1 MRESVPLSQPLMPHR
16 GPSSTGRDVGRALAG
31 SRRALILVVT
41 LFVSVAVA
49 MLPSNVDASA
59 VPPPLPTITNL
70 TPNEGPTA
78 GGTPVTLTGTHY
90 EPANT
95 QILIVFRTRGTIT
108 IPATDVTV
116 NDTGTTAT
124 FTTPPAPEDG
134 RAGIFAVT
142 PAGRSNA
149 QTFNYIAPPPPPLP
163 TITNLTPNE
172 GPTAGGTPVTLTG
185 THYEPANTQIL
196 IVFRTRGTITIPA
209 TNVTV
214 NDTGTTA
221 TFTTP
226 PAPEDGRAGIFAVTP
241 AGRSNAQTF
250 NYIAPPPPPL
260 PTITNLT
267 PNEGPTAGG
276 TPVTLTGTHYEPAN
290 TQILIVFRTRGTIT
304 IPATNVTVND
314 TGTTATFT
322 TPPAPEDGRAGIF
335 AVTPAGRS
343 NAQTFN
349 YIAPPPPPL
358 PTITNLTPNEGP
370 TAGGTPV
377 TLTGTHYEPANTQ
390 ILIVFRTRGTITIP
404 ATNVTVNDTGTTAT
418 FTTPPAPED
427 GRAGIF
433 AVTPAGRSN
442 AQTFNYIAPPPPPLP
457 TITNLTPNEGPT
469 AGGTPVTLTGTHYE
483 PANTQILIVFRT
495 RGTITI
501 PATNVTVNDTGT
513 TATFTTPPAPEDGR
527 AGIFAVTPA
536 GRSNAQ
542 TFNYIAPPPPPLPTI
557 TNLTPNEG
565 PTAGGTP
572 VTLTGTHY
580 EPANTQILIVF
591 RTRGTITIPA
601 TNVTVNDTGTTA
613 TFTTPPAPEDGRA
626 GIFAVTP
633 AGRSNAQTFNYIA
646 PPPPPLPTITNLTPN
661 EGPTAGGTPVTLTGT
676 HYEPA
681 NTQILIVF
689 RTRGTITIPATNVTV
704 NDTGTTAT
712 FTTPPAPEDGR
723 AGIFAV
729 TPAGRS
735 NAQTFNYQPP
745 SARRVDVDG
754 RGW

>member
-1 MRESVPLSQPLMPHR
+1 MRESVPLSQSSMPHR
-16 GPSSTGRDVGRALAG
+16 GPSSTGPDVVRAPAG

-41 LFVSVAVA
+41 LFVSIAVA
-49 MLPSNVDASA
+49 TLPSNVDASA
-59 VPPPLPTITNL
+59 VPPPLPTIT
-70 TPNEGPTA
+70 
-78 GGTPVTLTGTHY
+78 
-90 EPANT
+90 
-95 QILIVFRTRGTIT
+95 
-108 IPATDVTV
+108 
-116 NDTGTTAT
+116 
-124 FTTPPAPEDG
+124 
-134 RAGIFAVT
+134 
-142 PAGRSNA
+142 S
-149 QTFNYIAPPPPPLP
+149 
-163 TITNLTPNE
+163 LTPNE

-226 PAPEDGRAGIFAVTP
+226 PAPEDGRAGIFAITP

-260 PTITNLT
+260 PTITSLT

-335 AVTPAGRS
+335 AITPAGRS

-358 PTITNLTPNEGP
+358 PTITSLTPNEGP

-433 AVTPAGRSN
+433 AITPAGRSN

-457 TITNLTPNEGPT
+457 TITSLTPNEGPT

-527 AGIFAVTPA
+527 AGIFAITPA

-557 TNLTPNEG
+557 TSLTPNEG

-591 RTRGTITIPA
+591 RTREHDHHPRHQRHRQRHRHHRHLHH
-601 TNVTVNDTGTTA
+601 
-613 TFTTPPAPEDGRA
+613 TPRPRRRTRRHLRHHPRRTLQRPNLQLRRAAIRPQGRRRRPERA
-626 GIFAVTP
+626 
-633 AGRSNAQTFNYIA
+633 A
-646 PPPPPLPTITNLTPN
+646 PP
-661 EGPTAGGTPVTLTGT
+661 
-676 HYEPA
+676 
-681 NTQILIVF
+681 
-689 RTRGTITIPATNVTV
+689 
-704 NDTGTTAT
+704 
-712 FTTPPAPEDGR
+712 
-723 AGIFAV
+723 
-729 TPAGRS
+729 S
-735 NAQTFNYQPP
+735 P
-745 SARRVDVDG
+745 SARSPSSARGASSPRVVAHQHRQHDNGQRRAKRRAACSAAWARTSSTSTVVG
-754 RGW
+754 RPSATSVRPSPVTTSRARVPGVKATCHGDSTWS

>member
-1 MRESVPLSQPLMPHR
+1 
-16 GPSSTGRDVGRALAG
+16 
-31 SRRALILVVT
+31 
-41 LFVSVAVA
+41 

-59 VPPPLPTITNL
+59 VPPPPPTIT
-70 TPNEGPTA
+70 
-78 GGTPVTLTGTHY
+78 
-90 EPANT
+90 
-95 QILIVFRTRGTIT
+95 
-108 IPATDVTV
+108 D
-116 NDTGTTAT
+116 
-124 FTTPPAPEDG
+124 
-134 RAGIFAVT
+134 
-142 PAGRSNA
+142 
-149 QTFNYIAPPPPPLP
+149 
-163 TITNLTPNE
+163 LTPNE

-754 RGW
+754 PNAPRLLPPAHDHHPRLEGRRHRGW

>member
-1 MRESVPLSQPLMPHR
+1 MRGSLPHISR
-16 GPSSTGRDVGRALAG
+16 STMAHLRV
-31 SRRALILVVT
+31 LILFAT
-41 LFVSVAVA
+41 LFVSIAVA
-49 MLPSNVDASA
+49 SQPSNVDASA
-59 VPPPLPTITNL
+59 YGSATSQAVDVELGSMSELPTITNL

-108 IPATDVTV
+108 IPATNVTI

-209 TNVTV
+209 TNVTI

-304 IPATNVTVND
+304 IPATNVT
-314 TGTTATFT
+314 
-322 TPPAPEDGRAGIF
+322 I
-335 AVTPAGRS
+335 
-343 NAQTFN
+343 
-349 YIAPPPPPL
+349 
-358 PTITNLTPNEGP
+358 
-370 TAGGTPV
+370 
-377 TLTGTHYEPANTQ
+377 
-390 ILIVFRTRGTITIP
+390 
-404 ATNVTVNDTGTTAT
+404 
-418 FTTPPAPED
+418 
-427 GRAGIF
+427 
-433 AVTPAGRSN
+433 
-442 AQTFNYIAPPPPPLP
+442 
-457 TITNLTPNEGPT
+457 
-469 AGGTPVTLTGTHYE
+469 
-483 PANTQILIVFRT
+483 
-495 RGTITI
+495 
-501 PATNVTVNDTGT
+501 
-513 TATFTTPPAPEDGR
+513 
-527 AGIFAVTPA
+527 
-536 GRSNAQ
+536 
-542 TFNYIAPPPPPLPTI
+542 
-557 TNLTPNEG
+557 
-565 PTAGGTP
+565 
-572 VTLTGTHY
+572 
-580 EPANTQILIVF
+580 
-591 RTRGTITIPA
+591 
-601 TNVTVNDTGTTA
+601 
-613 TFTTPPAPEDGRA
+613 
-626 GIFAVTP
+626 
-633 AGRSNAQTFNYIA
+633 
-646 PPPPPLPTITNLTPN
+646 
-661 EGPTAGGTPVTLTGT
+661 
-676 HYEPA
+676 
-681 NTQILIVF
+681 
-689 RTRGTITIPATNVTV
+689 

-754 RGW
+754 PNAQRLLPPAHDHHPRLEGRRHRAW